1 MKKNRTIKK
10 VIDICNVRKQFNK
23 SCHNCIYVGK
33 QCEHVCK
40 ILKVNKPYEYI
51 TQHNDFIK
59 KED

>member
-1 MKKNRTIKK
+1 MIIRN

-23 SCHNCIYVGK
+23 SCHNCMYFGK

-51 TQHNDFIK
+51 TRHNDFIK